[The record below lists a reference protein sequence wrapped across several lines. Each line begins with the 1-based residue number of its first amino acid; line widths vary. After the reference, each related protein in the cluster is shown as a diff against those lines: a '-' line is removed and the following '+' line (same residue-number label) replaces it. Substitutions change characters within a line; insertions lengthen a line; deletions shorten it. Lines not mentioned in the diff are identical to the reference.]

1 MAATPRPNLG
11 RRVAPGR
18 RRRRRGHR
26 PHRGQRRGF
35 GADPDGDATAMG
47 AARLGASP
55 SHDPRASSPPPGF
68 LLERGRFT
76 PVAIPRRLEATAP
89 WGINPTG
96 INDRR
101 QIVGEYVDDQLISRG
116 FLIDQDGRY
125 TRIDVPGSL
134 ATNAAKINNRG
145 QIVGVYSDTSRDLG
159 DRPDSDPTAPNYKLR
174 GFLLDQRGRFTR
186 LDFPALGRSQAF
198 GINDRGQVVG
208 EYKDSAGKFH
218 GYLWDRGRF
227 VTIDVPGAIDTSA
240 VGITDRGQIL
250 FGYSDDRSPL
260 RGAVLSKGVFT
271 RFDAPGAQ
279 ITFPFGLND
288 RGQIVGVSGDPADP
302 TTLRGFLLAKGAKG
316 PFTTISRP
324 GASVTVPTGI
334 NSRGQIVGIAFNPE
348 ATPSP
353 QPTGAPPMARMA

>member
-11 RRVAPGR
+11 RRVRLAVA
-18 RRRRRGHR
+18 
-26 PHRGQRRGF
+26 
-35 GADPDGDATAMG
+35 GAAVVTALTVASAEASVPTQIGDATAMG

-145 QIVGVYSDTSRDLG
+145 QIVGVYSDTSQVSG
-159 DRPDSDPTAPNYKLR
+159 AGPTATPPLP
-174 GFLLDQRGRFTR
+174 TT
-186 LDFPALGRSQAF
+186 SC
-198 GINDRGQVVG
+198 
-208 EYKDSAGKFH
+208 AGSCS
-218 GYLWDRGRF
+218 
-227 VTIDVPGAIDTSA
+227 TSA
-240 VGITDRGQIL
+240 AA
-250 FGYSDDRSPL
+250 SPGWTS
-260 RGAVLSKGVFT
+260 RLS
-271 RFDAPGAQ
+271 
-279 ITFPFGLND
+279 
-288 RGQIVGVSGDPADP
+288 
-302 TTLRGFLLAKGAKG
+302 
-316 PFTTISRP
+316 
-324 GASVTVPTGI
+324 
-334 NSRGQIVGIAFNPE
+334 
-348 ATPSP
+348 
-353 QPTGAPPMARMA
+353 